1 MDDAEV
7 VRLLKERGYT
17 LGDSAVREDGVFLWQ
32 VNETF
37 MFRRDAVDL
46 ASGACALGDIIA
58 RNEGKVFPGAFR
70 RASSYLLFQD
80 RVFQEL
86 KDLEDIQ
93 TRRTVEDLVKVA
105 NARGLS
111 VNDLLFEL
119 DSGRGVDGIFRL
131 LKSREK

>member
-1 MDDAEV
+1 M
-7 VRLLKERGYT
+7 
-17 LGDSAVREDGVFLWQ
+17 LWH

-46 ASGACALGDIIA
+46 ASGARTLGDVIA
-58 RNEGKVFPGAFR
+58 RNEGKVFPNAPR
-70 RASSYLLFQD
+70 QASSYLLFQD

-86 KDLEDIQ
+86 KDLADIQ
-93 TRRTVEDLVKVA
+93 KRRTVEDLVKVA

-131 LKSREK
+131 LKSRER